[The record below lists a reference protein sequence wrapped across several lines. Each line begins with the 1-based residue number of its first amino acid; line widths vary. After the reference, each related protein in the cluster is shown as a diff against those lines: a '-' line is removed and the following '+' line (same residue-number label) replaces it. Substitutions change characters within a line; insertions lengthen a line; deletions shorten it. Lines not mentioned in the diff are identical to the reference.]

1 MRGFHGQC
9 MVARALLD
17 GSAPHTTVRPVRR
30 SLLVLLAL
38 VAAACA
44 PGEKSPTLMGAFQNT
59 PEVLP
64 LNVPAGEKVL
74 LRHTNG
80 TEYTLASE
88 AGGVRT
94 PVLWDGA
101 WEVVSGGQRSQFT
114 VGTPAATADSFDACR
129 AAAVD
134 DSVRAEVLACVQSSA
149 MRRGE
154 RAYADA
160 HKELD
165 AMLAALEKATP
176 NGPANWYCFMGGE
189 MIAAAAVLNGADASV
204 MLRDFTSHCSFS
216 LIHGV
221 YMAKVAPGLDLRSVC
236 EYQEGF
242 GLQEV
247 DHVSQC
253 WNGIGIGLARIH
265 RFDAGKIFQACAEA
279 PEVGALKNCF
289 EGALNFFYNYQFR
302 LSPGD
307 WYPPSIDARWCASQ
321 EEALLGS
328 EEFQEV
334 CYRVAVRGLLE
345 ETLDPMAPAKRFA
358 ETCRALAGPAREGC
372 MVAAGSLSARL
383 IIDYRRSLDLASEA
397 VEVCGVTTGV
407 YDEPC
412 LVRLFSGLLATP
424 QSPYGFSAEDLL
436 VHAPKAHRQ
445 VLSEHFARWS
455 KAILGV
461 GSALSGAVEE

>member
-1 MRGFHGQC
+1 MI
-9 MVARALLD
+9 
-17 GSAPHTTVRPVRR
+17 
-30 SLLVLLAL
+30 L
-38 VAAACA
+38 VAAACT
-44 PGEKSPTLMGAFQNT
+44 PGEKSPTVIGVFQNT
-59 PEVLP
+59 PDVLP

-74 LRHTNG
+74 LRHVNG
-80 TEYTLASE
+80 TEYTLTSDV
-88 AGGVRT
+88 GGVRT
-94 PVLWDGA
+94 PVLWDGT
-101 WEVVSGGQRSQFT
+101 WEVVSGGQRSRFT
-114 VGTPAATADSFDACR
+114 VGTPATTTDSFDACHGTD
-129 AAAVD
+129 VD
-134 DSVRAEVLACVQSSA
+134 TSLRAEVLACVQSSA

-160 HKELD
+160 HQELD
-165 AMLAALEKATP
+165 ALLAMLEEAAP

-189 MIAAAAVLNGADASV
+189 MIAAAAILNGADASV

-221 YMAKVAPGLDLRSVC
+221 YMTKVAPGVDLRSVC
-236 EYQEGF
+236 RHEEGF

-265 RFDAGKIFQACAEA
+265 RFDAEKIFQACAAA
-279 PEVGALKNCF
+279 PEIGALKNCF
-289 EGALNFFYNYQFR
+289 EGALNFFYNYRFR

-307 WYPPSIDARWCASQ
+307 WYPPNIDARWCASQ
-321 EEALLGS
+321 EEALLMS
-328 EEFQEV
+328 EEFQDV

-358 ETCRALAGPAREGC
+358 QTCRTLAGPARKGC

-383 IIDYRRSLDLASEA
+383 IIDYRRSLDPAPEA
-397 VEVCGVTTGV
+397 VEVCGVATAM

-424 QSPYGFSAEDLL
+424 QSPYGFPAEELL
-436 VHAPKAHRQ
+436 VYVPKAHRQ
-445 VLSEHFARWS
+445 VIVEHFARWS
-455 KAILGV
+455 KTIAGV
-461 GSALSGAVEE
+461 GSPLP